1 MSFLVPPRRP
11 SRELLDDTDL
21 PADEMV
27 RSLEDLDFVNRV
39 WGNGRVLARRLVSR
53 LSSGRAS
60 RFTILDVGAGT
71 AALARELAAR
81 IGRAG
86 IQASVVA
93 VDLQWRHLAAGR
105 ARDGHEPL
113 PSAAADAF
121 ALPFPDGSAD
131 WIVSTLFFHHFSPAQ
146 NARLL
151 RELSRVAREGFALLD
166 IRRSVFPLLL
176 VALAGRLAFKSR
188 VSVEDGL
195 ASVRQAYTLE
205 EARAIVRAVPRARV
219 DAVVPFR
226 LLISAFSG
234 DVSTSGPPILDS
246 QLSTLDGSG

>member
-53 LSSGRAS
+53 LRSGKAS
-60 RFTILDVGAGT
+60 RFTIIDIGAGT
-71 AALARELAAR
+71 AALARELATRLA
-81 IGRAG
+81 RAG

-93 VDLQWRHLAAGR
+93 VDLQWRHLVAGR
-105 ARDGHEPL
+105 ARDGHEP
-113 PSAAADAF
+113 PPAAAADAF

-146 NARLL
+146 NVRLL
-151 RELSRVAREGFALLD
+151 RELSRVARAGFSLLD

-176 VALAGRLAFKSR
+176 VSVAGRFAFKSR

-205 EARAIVRAVPRARV
+205 EARAVARSVPRVRV

-226 LLISAFSG
+226 LLISASSG
-234 DVSTSGPPILDS
+234 DVSTSGTSSLDARRA
-246 QLSTLDGSG
+246 TLDGSG